1 MHSLQNI
8 ILSNLPYE
16 HLYDICADR
25 ENRVRGALEC
35 DNLADETNIWK
46 NKALVEFDVPLAF
59 FDLALKNRSLLPSP
73 SQRYAEIASYFALQP
88 FSEAWL
94 EEDRSIV
101 PVGSNASV
109 LSIEGIYESTWALI
123 EAVERKDDRMT
134 EYFFSRLS
142 PSQRIYVRNHL
153 LDTKTSELATRLIY
167 GIQGEKSY
175 YQEEDDSLLLT
186 IIKSGKLSLL
196 NRQLELEG
204 IIPSTF
210 KIEEHIPD
218 LGFDPERKEFPLF
231 YLPLYIKPLPRDKI
245 INAAIY
251 SCNPRILDFFRSYFN
266 LDRPNTGHNSLLQ
279 GYKKHRKPV
288 QAYSILQRMQ
298 TGKNASFSILQT
310 GNLDLALLHM
320 TRVGSCD
327 LDLFS
332 YLPGNLPLLIALL
345 PYALKGEERPKL
357 ALTDLLNKIP
367 FSFPLTRRII
377 EYVIDSL

>member
-8 ILSNLPYE
+8 ILSNLPYQQ
-16 HLYDICADR
+16 LYNICADR

-46 NKALVEFDVPLAF
+46 NKALVEFDVPFAF

-73 SQRYAEIASYFALQP
+73 SQRYVEVATYFTLQP
-88 FSEAWL
+88 FSQATL
-94 EEDRSIV
+94 EDDGIS
-101 PVGSNASV
+101 

-134 EYFFSRLS
+134 EYFFSLLS
-142 PSQRIYVRNHL
+142 PSQKIYVRNHL
-153 LDTKTSELATRLIY
+153 LDVKTSHLATRLIY
-167 GIQGEKSY
+167 GIETEKSY
-175 YQEEDDSLLLT
+175 YQEEDDSLLIT
-186 IIKSGKLSLL
+186 IIKTGNIALL

-210 KIEEHIPD
+210 RIEEHIPD
-218 LGFDPERKEFPLF
+218 LGFDPKRTEFPLF
-231 YLPLYIKPLPRDKI
+231 YLPLYIKPLPANKL

-266 LDRPNTGHNSLLQ
+266 VDRPNTGHNSLLQ
-279 GYKKHRKPV
+279 GYKRHRKPV
-288 QAYSILQRMQ
+288 QAYSILQRIQ
-298 TGKNASFSILQT
+298 TRRDATFSILQM

-320 TRVGSCD
+320 SRVGSCD

-332 YLPGNLPLLIALL
+332 YLPGNLPLFIALL
-345 PYALKGEERPKL
+345 PYCLKGEERPKA
-357 ALTDLLNKIP
+357 ALTDLLNETP
-367 FSFPLTRRII
+367 FSFPQTRQVI
-377 EYVIDSL
+377 EYIIGLL